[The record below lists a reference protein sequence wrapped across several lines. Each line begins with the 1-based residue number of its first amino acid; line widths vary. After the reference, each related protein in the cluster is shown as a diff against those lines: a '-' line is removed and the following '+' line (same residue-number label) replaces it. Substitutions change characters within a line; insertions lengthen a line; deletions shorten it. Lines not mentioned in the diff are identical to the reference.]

1 MVQHGRTSLHPHIQ
15 TNSRPSS
22 TLQMNETTS
31 NIQQSRKDAHK
42 ASVGPLIKYVP
53 FILIASP
60 STSHNSHRE
69 QKINTM
75 GMHRKVYASFLE
87 EAFKTSLC
95 DPKPLLHTHRVNVS
109 QICNLLHASSTFY
122 VGCSEPTEQLPSH
135 KQNSNKFH
143 WPNKL

>member
-1 MVQHGRTSLHPHIQ
+1 MVRTSPHPHIQ

-75 GMHRKVYASFLE
+75 GMHRKVYASFW
-87 EAFKTSLC
+87 K
-95 DPKPLLHTHRVNVS
+95 
-109 QICNLLHASSTFY
+109 
-122 VGCSEPTEQLPSH
+122 
-135 KQNSNKFH
+135 
-143 WPNKL
+143 KLANIAL